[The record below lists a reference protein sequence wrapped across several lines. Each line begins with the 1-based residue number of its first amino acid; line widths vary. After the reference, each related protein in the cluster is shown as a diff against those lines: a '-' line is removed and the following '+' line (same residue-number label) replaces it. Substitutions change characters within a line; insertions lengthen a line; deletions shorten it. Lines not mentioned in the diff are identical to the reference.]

1 MTIREEF
8 DKRVAE
14 INSFYEILSI
24 IELENPCIS
33 ANKIEDESVIET
45 ELQINSSKIDTLRST
60 TYLLLYNLIESTV
73 YNSVISIFDEIS
85 DKGLKY
91 FDIVEDVQKYWL
103 NNLYKHDDKK
113 KKETIIETIMNVA
126 IQIFNETIV
135 LATNEINYGGS
146 LNAPTIFKT
155 AQLLKIDIGNVHK
168 IYNKNTHGQT
178 LNDIKQKRNW
188 LAHGE
193 KSFIEVGSTS
203 SFGQLEE
210 AKINVFDFLG
220 EFISAVES
228 YISNQQYKKNG
239 GLKMTRACRDAV
251 P

>member
-8 DKRVAE
+8 NKRVAE

-24 IELENPCIS
+24 IELENPRIS
-33 ANKIEDESVIET
+33 ANKIQDESVVET
-45 ELQINSSKIDTLRST
+45 ELQINSSKVDTLRST

-73 YNSVISIFDEIS
+73 YNSVISVFDEIS

-126 IQIFNETIV
+126 IQIFNDTIV
-135 LATNEINYGGS
+135 LASSEINYGGS
-146 LNAPTIFKT
+146 LDAKTIFAT
-155 AQLLKIDIGNVHK
+155 AKSMRIDVGNVRR
-168 IYNKNTHGQT
+168 IYDENKHGQT
-178 LNDIKQKRNW
+178 LKEIKQKRNW

-203 SFGQLEE
+203 SLGQLEE
-210 AKINVFDFLG
+210 AKSNVFDFLS

-228 YISNQQYKKNG
+228 YISKQQYKKV
-239 GLKMTRACRDAV
+239 AI
-251 P
+251 

>member
-1 MTIREEF
+1 MTIRDEF

-24 IELENPCIS
+24 IELENPRIS
-33 ANKIEDESVIET
+33 ANKIEDETVVET

-126 IQIFNETIV
+126 IQIFNDKII
-135 LATNEINYGGS
+135 LASNEINYGGS
-146 LNAPTIFKT
+146 LDAKTIFAT
-155 AQLLKIDIGNVHK
+155 AKSMRIDVRNIRR
-168 IYNKNTHGQT
+168 IYDENKHGQT
-178 LNDIKQKRNW
+178 LKEIKQKRNW

-193 KSFIEVGSTS
+193 KTFIEVGSTS
-203 SFGQLEE
+203 SYGQLEE
-210 AKINVFDFLG
+210 TKSNVFDFLS
-220 EFISAVES
+220 EFILAVES
-228 YISNQQYKKNG
+228 YILNQQYKKI
-239 GLKMTRACRDAV
+239 AV
-251 P
+251 

>member
-14 INSFYEILSI
+14 ITSFYEILSI
-24 IELENPCIS
+24 IELENPRIFAYNTAQS
-33 ANKIEDESVIET
+33 KEDKLI
-45 ELQINSSKIDTLRST
+45 INSSKIDTLRST

-73 YNSVISIFDEIS
+73 YNSVVSVFDEIS

-126 IQIFNETIV
+126 IQIFNDTII
-135 LATNEINYGGS
+135 LASNEINYGGS
-146 LNAPTIFKT
+146 LDAQTIFAT
-155 AQLLKIDIGNVHK
+155 ANSMRIDIGNLHR
-168 IYNKNTHGQT
+168 IYDKNKHGQT
-178 LNDIKQKRNW
+178 LLEIKQKRNW

-203 SFGQLEE
+203 SFMQLQE
-210 AKINVFDFLG
+210 AKDYVFVFLG
-220 EFISAVES
+220 EFIAAVET
-228 YISNQQYKKNG
+228 YITDQKYKKV
-239 GLKMTRACRDAV
+239 AV
-251 P
+251 

>member
-8 DKRVAE
+8 NKRVAE

-24 IELENPCIS
+24 IELENPRIS
-33 ANKIEDESVIET
+33 ANKIQDESVVET
-45 ELQINSSKIDTLRST
+45 ELQINSSKVDTLRST

-73 YNSVISIFDEIS
+73 YNSVISVFDEIS

-126 IQIFNETIV
+126 IQIFNDTIV
-135 LATNEINYGGS
+135 LASSEINYGGS
-146 LNAPTIFKT
+146 LDAKTIFAT
-155 AQLLKIDIGNVHK
+155 AKSMRIDVGNVRR
-168 IYNKNTHGQT
+168 IYDENKHGQT
-178 LNDIKQKRNW
+178 LKEIKQKRNW

-203 SFGQLEE
+203 SYGQLEE
-210 AKINVFDFLG
+210 AKSNVFDFLS

-228 YISNQQYKKNG
+228 YISNQQYKKI
-239 GLKMTRACRDAV
+239 AI
-251 P
+251 

>member
-8 DKRVAE
+8 NKRVAE

-33 ANKIEDESVIET
+33 ANKIEDESVVET
-45 ELQINSSKIDTLRST
+45 ELQINSSKVDTLRST
-60 TYLLLYNLIESTV
+60 TYLLLYNLIESAV

-126 IQIFNETIV
+126 IQIFNDTIV
-135 LATNEINYGGS
+135 LASNEINYGGS
-146 LNAPTIFKT
+146 LDAKTIFAT
-155 AQLLKIDIGNVHK
+155 AKSMRINVGNVRR
-168 IYNKNTHGQT
+168 IYDENKHGQT
-178 LNDIKQKRNW
+178 LKEIKQKRKW

-203 SFGQLEE
+203 SYGQLEE
-210 AKINVFDFLG
+210 AKSNVFDFLS

-228 YISNQQYKKNG
+228 YISNQQYKKI
-239 GLKMTRACRDAV
+239 AI
-251 P
+251 

>member
-24 IELENPCIS
+24 IELENPRIS
-33 ANKIEDESVIET
+33 ANKIEDESVVET
-45 ELQINSSKIDTLRST
+45 ELQINTSKVDTLRST

-73 YNSVISIFDEIS
+73 YNSVISVFDEIS

-126 IQIFNETIV
+126 IQIFNDTIV
-135 LATNEINYGGS
+135 LASNEINYGGS
-146 LNAPTIFKT
+146 LDAKMIFAT
-155 AQLLKIDIGNVHK
+155 AKSMRIDVGNVRR
-168 IYNKNTHGQT
+168 IYDENKHGQT
-178 LNDIKQKRNW
+178 LKEIKQKRNW

-210 AKINVFDFLG
+210 AKSNVFDFLS

-228 YISNQQYKKNG
+228 YIASQQYKKI
-239 GLKMTRACRDAV
+239 AV
-251 P
+251 

>member
-8 DKRVAE
+8 NKRVEE

-24 IELENPCIS
+24 IELENPRIS
-33 ANKIEDESVIET
+33 ANKIEDESVVET
-45 ELQINSSKIDTLRST
+45 ELQINSSKVDTLRST

-126 IQIFNETIV
+126 IQIFNDTIV
-135 LATNEINYGGS
+135 LASNEINYGGS
-146 LNAPTIFKT
+146 LDAKTIFAT
-155 AQLLKIDIGNVHK
+155 AKSMRIDVGNVRR
-168 IYNKNTHGQT
+168 IYDENKHGQT
-178 LNDIKQKRNW
+178 LKEIKQKRNW

-203 SFGQLEE
+203 SYGQLEE
-210 AKINVFDFLG
+210 AKSNVFDFLS

-228 YISNQQYKKNG
+228 YISNQQYKKI
-239 GLKMTRACRDAV
+239 AI
-251 P
+251 

>member
-24 IELENPCIS
+24 IELENPHIS
-33 ANKIEDESVIET
+33 ANKIEDGSVVEAK
-45 ELQINSSKIDTLRST
+45 LQINSSKIDTLRST

-91 FDIVEDVQKYWL
+91 FDIVEDVQKFWL
-103 NNLYKHDDKK
+103 NNMYKHDDKK

-126 IQIFNETIV
+126 IQIFNDTIV
-135 LATNEINYGGS
+135 LASNEINYGGS
-146 LNAPTIFKT
+146 LDAKTIFAT
-155 AQLLKIDIGNVHK
+155 AKSMKIDIGNVYE
-168 IYNKNTHGQT
+168 IYDENTHGQT
-178 LNDIKQKRNW
+178 LKEIKQKRNW

-210 AKINVFDFLG
+210 AKSNVFYFLSK
-220 EFISAVES
+220 FISAVES
-228 YISNQQYKKNG
+228 YIAKQQYKKI
-239 GLKMTRACRDAV
+239 AV
-251 P
+251 

>member
-8 DKRVAE
+8 NKRVAE

-24 IELENPCIS
+24 IELENPHIS
-33 ANKIEDESVIET
+33 ANKIEDESVVET
-45 ELQINSSKIDTLRST
+45 ELQINSSKVDTLRST

-126 IQIFNETIV
+126 IQIFNDTIV
-135 LATNEINYGGS
+135 LASNEINYGGS
-146 LNAPTIFKT
+146 LDAKTIFAT
-155 AQLLKIDIGNVHK
+155 AKSMKIDIGNVHR
-168 IYNKNTHGQT
+168 IYDENKHGQT
-178 LNDIKQKRNW
+178 LKEIKQKRNW

-210 AKINVFDFLG
+210 AKSNVFDFLS

-228 YISNQQYKKNG
+228 YIANQQYKKI
-239 GLKMTRACRDAV
+239 AV
-251 P
+251 

>member
-8 DKRVAE
+8 NNRVAE
-14 INSFYEILSI
+14 IKSFYEILNI
-24 IELENPCIS
+24 IELENPHIS
-33 ANKIEDESVIET
+33 ANKIKDGSVVEDK
-45 ELQINSSKIDTLRST
+45 LQINSSKVDTLRST

-73 YNSVISIFDEIS
+73 YNSVISIFDEIN

-126 IQIFNETIV
+126 NQIFKNTIV
-135 LATNEINYGGS
+135 LASNEINYGGS
-146 LNAPTIFKT
+146 LDAKTIFAT
-155 AQLLKIDIGNVHK
+155 AKSMKIEIGNVHK
-168 IYNKNTHGQT
+168 IYDKNKHGQT
-178 LNDIKQKRNW
+178 LMEIKQKRNW

-193 KSFIEVGSTS
+193 KSFIEVGSKS
-203 SFGQLEE
+203 SLEE
-210 AKINVFDFLG
+210 LKEAKSNVLDFLS

-228 YISNQQYKKNG
+228 YISNQQYKKI
-239 GLKMTRACRDAV
+239 AV
-251 P
+251 

>member
-1 MTIREEF
+1 MIIREEF

-14 INSFYEILSI
+14 INSFYEILTI
-24 IELENPCIS
+24 IELENPRIS
-33 ANKIEDESVIET
+33 ANKIKDESVVEV
-45 ELQINSSKIDTLRST
+45 ELQINSSKVDTLRST

-113 KKETIIETIMNVA
+113 RKETIIETIMNVA
-126 IQIFNETIV
+126 IQIFNDTIV
-135 LATNEINYGGS
+135 LASNEINYGGS
-146 LNAPTIFKT
+146 LDAKTIFDT
-155 AQLLKIDIGNVHK
+155 AKSMRIDVGNIHR
-168 IYNKNTHGQT
+168 IYDKNKHGQT
-178 LNDIKQKRNW
+178 LIEIKQKRNW

-203 SFGQLEE
+203 SFGQLQE
-210 AKINVFDFLG
+210 AKGNVFDFLS
-220 EFISAVES
+220 EFITAVES
-228 YISNQQYKKNG
+228 YISNQQYKKNN
-239 GLKMTRACRDAV
+239 C
-251 P
+251 

>member
-1 MTIREEF
+1 MTIRKEF

-24 IELENPCIS
+24 IELENPRIF
-33 ANKIEDESVIET
+33 ANKIENESVVET
-45 ELQINSSKIDTLRST
+45 ELQINSSKVDTLRST
-60 TYLLLYNLIESTV
+60 TFLLLYNLIESTV
-73 YNSVISIFDEIS
+73 YNSVISVFDEIS

-126 IQIFNETIV
+126 IQIFNNTIV
-135 LATNEINYGGS
+135 LASNEINYGGS
-146 LNAPTIFKT
+146 LDAQTIFAT
-155 AQLLKIDIGNVHK
+155 AKSMRIDLGNVHR
-168 IYNKNTHGQT
+168 IYDKNKHGQT
-178 LNDIKQKRNW
+178 LIDIKQKRNW

-193 KSFIEVGSTS
+193 KSFIEVGGTS
-203 SFGQLEE
+203 SLGQLEE
-210 AKINVFDFLG
+210 AKDNVFELLS

-228 YISNQQYKKNG
+228 YISNQQYKK
-239 GLKMTRACRDAV
+239 KAV
-251 P
+251 

>member
-14 INSFYEILSI
+14 INSFYEVLNI

-45 ELQINSSKIDTLRST
+45 ELQINSSKVDTLRST

-126 IQIFNETIV
+126 IQIFNDTIV
-135 LATNEINYGGS
+135 LASSEINYGGS
-146 LNAPTIFKT
+146 LDAKTIFAT
-155 AQLLKIDIGNVHK
+155 AKSMRIDVGNVRR
-168 IYNKNTHGQT
+168 IYDENKHGQT
-178 LNDIKQKRNW
+178 LKEIKQKRNW

-203 SFGQLEE
+203 SYGQLEE
-210 AKINVFDFLG
+210 AKSNVFDFLS

-228 YISNQQYKKNG
+228 YISNQQYKKI
-239 GLKMTRACRDAV
+239 AI
-251 P
+251 